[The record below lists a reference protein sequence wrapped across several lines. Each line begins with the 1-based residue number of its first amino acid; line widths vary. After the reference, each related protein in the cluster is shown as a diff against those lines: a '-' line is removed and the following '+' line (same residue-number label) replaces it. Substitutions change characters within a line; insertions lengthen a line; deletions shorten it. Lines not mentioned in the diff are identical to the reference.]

1 MRYIL
6 IFLFLISFSYSL
18 YPQQVT
24 NWKIFTDMKSVTD
37 MDFSGETIWA
47 ATDGGVFKH
56 SLTENTYQK
65 FTNAEGL
72 SGVSLTS
79 LMIDN
84 FGRKWFGSKNGVID
98 IYNEDDESFSVILDI
113 ANSNQINKRIN
124 YLNITSDT
132 IIVSTDFGVSLIDGN
147 SLLFLDTFR
156 KFGDFT
162 ADTKVNYAAK
172 YDLFYI
178 CTDEGV
184 AIQKAGSTNLSA
196 PDSWNTYTT
205 ADGLPSDKAVKIVIY
220 NDTIT
225 AATDNGFVSFNGV
238 QWLPFLQQFNNSPIT
253 DVIANGDS
261 LFILSENVIYNYYN
275 GNLVELYSSSFQLD
289 RISVDNNL
297 GIAGASSNGV
307 LFLSPQTN
315 ASFIFPNGPEA
326 NQFPSLSVGNNG
338 KLWSASGKDDTGVG
352 FYTYDKVTWNNYNVE
367 NTPEMPHNGVYHA
380 YASPDNI
387 GYLGTW
393 GFGFI
398 RTDTETFDVFNRA
411 NSGMQGI
418 PDNPDFLVI
427 TGFGKDSRNNLW
439 ILNRAAADRRTLTML
454 TPDSTWYH
462 FLIPAAQNLTL
473 KMHNDLAI
481 DAFDTKWISSND
493 GSRMG
498 LFYFNEMKTYDDDSD
513 DRSRFITTLDG
524 LTNNVISSITVDK
537 RGDVWIGTGLG
548 VTVITNTNSITS
560 PGSSSLRVSSIFV
573 LRQQSINDIAVDP
586 LNQKWVGT
594 NQGLLLVNSDGSR
607 LLAVYDSKNSPL
619 LSDRIISVAFDENAG
634 IVYAGTEK
642 SLTSFETPFIKPKEE
657 FDELFI
663 YPNPYI
669 IADGSNLL
677 TIDGLIRDSEIKILT
692 ISGKLI
698 SEFSSFG
705 GGRAEW
711 NGMDDDGNLVNS
723 GVYIIVAFDSEGN
736 STVTGKVAVLRR

>member
-1 MRYIL
+1 
-6 IFLFLISFSYSL
+6 
-18 YPQQVT
+18 
-24 NWKIFTDMKSVTD
+24 MKGVTD

-47 ATDGGVFKH
+47 ATGGGAFKH
-56 SLTENTYQK
+56 SLADNTYQK

-72 SGVSLTS
+72 SGISLTS

-84 FGRKWFGSKNGVID
+84 SGRKWFGSKNGVID
-98 IYNEDDESFSVILDI
+98 IYNDDDESFSVILDI

-147 SLLFLDTFR
+147 SLLFFDTFR

-172 YDLFYI
+172 FNLFYI
-178 CTDEGV
+178 CTDEGI

-205 ADGLPSDKAVKIVIY
+205 TDGLPSDKATKIVIY
-220 NDTIT
+220 GDTIIV
-225 AATDNGFVSFNGV
+225 ATDNGFASFNGI
-238 QWLPFLQQFNNSPIT
+238 QWLPFLQQFSNSSIS
-253 DVIANGDS
+253 DVDVSGDS
-261 LFILSENVIYNYYN
+261 LVILSENVIYEYYN

-307 LFLSPQTN
+307 LYLNPKSN
-315 ASFIFPNGPEA
+315 ASFVFPNGPAA
-326 NQFPSLSVGNNG
+326 NQFPSLSVDDTGM
-338 KLWSASGKDDTGVG
+338 LWSASGQDATGVG

-380 YASPDNI
+380 YTSPDNI

-393 GFGFI
+393 GYGFI
-398 RTDTETFDVFNRA
+398 RTDTESFDVFNRA

-418 PDNPDFLVI
+418 PTNPDFLVI
-427 TGFGKDSRNNLW
+427 TGFGNDSRNNLW
-439 ILNRAAADRRTLTML
+439 ILNLSAADRRTLSML
-454 TPDSTWYH
+454 TPDSLWYH
-462 FLIPAAQNLTL
+462 FMIPAAQNLLL
-473 KMHNDLAI
+473 KKHNDLAV
-481 DAFDTKWISSND
+481 DAFDTKWISSD
-493 GSRMG
+493 DEPKRG
-498 LFYFNEMKTYDDDSD
+498 LFYFNEMKTYDDPTD
-513 DRSRFITTLDG
+513 DRSGFISTADG
-524 LTNNVISSITVDK
+524 LTNDEIRSITVDK
-537 RGDVWIGTGLG
+537 RGDVWVGTGLG

-560 PGSSSLRVSSIFV
+560 PGSSSLRVSSIFA

-619 LSDRIISVAFDENAG
+619 FSDRIISVAFDENAG
-634 IVYAGTEK
+634 IVYAGSEK
-642 SLTSFETPFIKPKEE
+642 SLTSFKTKFTKPKEA
-657 FDELFI
+657 FDKLIFG
-663 YPNPYI
+663 PNPYVI
-669 IADGSNLL
+669 DDGSERLL
-677 TIDGLIRDSEIKILT
+677 IKGLIRDSDIKILT

-698 SEFSSFG
+698 SEFSSPG
-705 GGRAEW
+705 GGEACWYGR
-711 NGMDDDGNLVNS
+711 DDAGNLVNS

-736 STVTGKVAVLRR
+736 SIVTGKVAVLRR